1 MHRLYEQGEGTAAQ
15 RQSPFHRPRFPWT
28 PIWANEA
35 GRSGVIG
42 DESGEGWPGGGTG
55 DGGGG
60 AAAGGGATRA
70 VECAGEGRDRAPAL
84 EGRGAGHGVAGDAGA
99 GARARA
105 LAADLPRGR
114 DQRVQAPGHADGG
127 AGAQARAGEGRRA
140 DDEARG
146 RGVVPGKKRLR
157 GGVEEVE
164 ALRGDRKSTRLNS
177 SHGYISYAVFCL
189 KKKKK

>member
-1 MHRLYEQGEGTAAQ
+1 THRAPQPPAWHAISRHDRYTRWVEESDCSAEDVPRREGL
-15 RQSPFHRPRFPWT
+15 HRPRFPWT

-42 DESGEGWPGGGTG
+42 DESGEGWPGGGNG

-60 AAAGGGATRA
+60 AADGRGATRA

-114 DQRVQAPGHADGG
+114 DQR
-127 AGAQARAGEGRRA
+127 
-140 DDEARG
+140 
-146 RGVVPGKKRLR
+146 
-157 GGVEEVE
+157 
-164 ALRGDRKSTRLNS
+164 
-177 SHGYISYAVFCL
+177 
-189 KKKKK
+189 